1 MEIQKTI
8 LVEKLNAEILKLPK
22 HKMKR
27 RYSQFFKKGVRD
39 LFSSGL
45 SIKEI
50 CDLLPI
56 STFTI
61 REWTKDIRQTPDENT
76 GPGSFVKIKVEQPNE
91 SKFSFIF
98 KHESGFSIEVN
109 DSNSLEYLIY
119 KLKSIR

>member
-1 MEIQKTI
+1 MDIQKTI

-45 SIKEI
+45 SVKEI

-56 STFTI
+56 
-61 REWTKDIRQTPDENT
+61 
-76 GPGSFVKIKVEQPNE
+76 
-91 SKFSFIF
+91 
-98 KHESGFSIEVN
+98 
-109 DSNSLEYLIY
+109 
-119 KLKSIR
+119 